1 MQSDLFI
8 LLLFVYNP
16 CKGEMK
22 RANASRNIQRVQ
34 SFQNH
39 QVVVKSKRVM
49 VAEDGIEPST
59 YGL

>member
-16 CKGEMK
+16 CEMK

-34 SFQNH
+34 SFQNR
-39 QVVVKSKRVM
+39 QVVAKNKRVM